1 MDYLIVGI
9 GVVLIVLTF
18 LIYQKVSKKRD
29 LETDYKETLGN
40 IFKQLGAI
48 EKVQEDFKDIQD
60 NIIDFK
66 NLFNNKTERGKLG
79 EEYLEDIIK
88 DSLQAK
94 HYKFQ
99 HTLGGGKRVDCFL
112 NFGTPQES
120 ICIDSK
126 FSWENYKKMAEEKD
140 EQTRKILAKAFA
152 DDINKHIKD
161 ISEKY
166 IVSGETAPLALM
178 FVASEGVFRAI
189 ENSPQNFVT
198 KAREKDV
205 VIVSPTT
212 MWSFL
217 RTYRLLIQN
226 REMYEQASIVQKEVG
241 ELYKDVYRLAE
252 RITNIDNRHSQ
263 ISEDFRQVRISME
276 KVQKRALR
284 IQNLDLEQK
293 KGIKNIETIKQV
305 VGSKK

>member
-1 MDYLIVGI
+1 MEYLIIGI
-9 GVVLIVLTF
+9 GTVLIVLTF
-18 LIYQKVSKKRD
+18 LIYQKVSKKKD

-48 EKVQEDFKDIQD
+48 EKVHEDFKDIQD
-60 NIIDFK
+60 NIIDFR

-126 FSWENYKKMAEEKD
+126 FSWENYKKMTEEKD

-189 ENSPQNFVT
+189 ENSPQNFVV

-217 RTYRLLIQN
+217 RP
-226 REMYEQASIVQKEVG
+226 
-241 ELYKDVYRLAE
+241 
-252 RITNIDNRHSQ
+252 
-263 ISEDFRQVRISME
+263 
-276 KVQKRALR
+276 
-284 IQNLDLEQK
+284 
-293 KGIKNIETIKQV
+293 
-305 VGSKK
+305 

>member
-1 MDYLIVGI
+1 MEYLIIGI
-9 GVVLIVLTF
+9 GTVLIVLTF
-18 LIYQKVSKKRD
+18 LIYQKVSKIRD

-60 NIIDFK
+60 NIIDFR

-99 HTLGGGKRVDCFL
+99 HTLGSGKRVDCFL

-126 FSWENYKKMAEEKD
+126 FSWENYKKMTEEKD
-140 EQTRKILAKAFA
+140 EQTRKILARAFA
-152 DDINKHIKD
+152 DDINTHIKD

-166 IVSGETAPLALM
+166 IIFSSLAQNM
-178 FVASEGVFRAI
+178 HKEVFPKISSLSQAI
-189 ENSPQNFVT
+189 SSSPI
-198 KAREKDV
+198 
-205 VIVSPTT
+205 VILFEAT
-212 MWSFL
+212 
-217 RTYRLLIQN
+217 
-226 REMYEQASIVQKEVG
+226 QKEMIPSY
-241 ELYKDVYRLAE
+241 LL
-252 RITNIDNRHSQ
+252 NHSLL
-263 ISEDFRQVRISME
+263 S
-276 KVQKRALR
+276 
-284 IQNLDLEQK
+284 
-293 KGIKNIETIKQV
+293 
-305 VGSKK
+305 